1 MRYREISAL
10 MGASLLALTA
20 IATGPMAVA
29 HSMIAPNDIP
39 GTGLGDTGVLN
50 LDDMTDPVTPSG
62 GGQGMKAMT
71 PTRALRQADAALIKA
86 PVFAGTGYVFG
97 QVPAGAGPNAGTVG
111 YFDQQV
117 GWPFIGLHEILLP
130 DGRVLNYG
138 TDADAAGHVR
148 QDTFKYDIW
157 DPKLGTSSAA
167 HSLLPN
173 VTNTDI
179 FCSFQVMDWQT
190 GEVLITGG
198 DSGSASRNNAGVNA
212 TTIFSPTANA
222 IRSAGMMEY
231 PRWYA
236 SVVQMPNG
244 DMVTL
249 GGYINRVAATIVPE
263 VYNSTAN
270 ANWSVPAQKALGW
283 TSSHWRTLANA
294 TSDAAFG
301 LTQGGW
307 FYPRAWV
314 TARGDLFLI
323 TNTGS
328 MYSINPA
335 APGSIV
341 KLSGAADL
349 GSLTMPTVMYAPG
362 KLLSLRLVLGGA
374 TRKTRATTQIIDI
387 NASQP
392 VLTHSAD
399 LDQVRAWAT
408 ATVLADGRVAVT
420 GGSTVPNVIA
430 SPSIVDLTTQIWD
443 PATGVWTPAAVARQP
458 RLYHSIALLL
468 PDASVLTGAG
478 GSPGPVQQNN
488 AEIYYP
494 PYLYRQDGSG
504 QPAARPTLVGAP
516 TDLTIGQTITASVG
530 PTDVIGRITLVRAG
544 SVTHSTN
551 IDQRF
556 IDAPFTQSGSTL
568 TIAPPA
574 DANVFVPG
582 YYLLFAFQNGTPSV
596 AKIIH
601 VTPPASL
608 LAYPKAGRVG

>member
-1 MRYREISAL
+1 MRYRAMSAL

-20 IATGPMAVA
+20 IAIGPMAVA
-29 HSMIAPNDIP
+29 HSMIVPNDIP
-39 GTGLGDTGVLN
+39 GTGLGDTGVLR
-50 LDDMTDPVTPSG
+50 LDDMTDPMTPSG
-62 GGQGMKAMT
+62 GGQGMKGMT
-71 PTRALRQADAALIKA
+71 PTRALRPADAALFKA
-86 PVFAGTGYVFG
+86 PVFAGTGYVFS
-97 QVPAGAGPNAGTVG
+97 QAPAGAGPNAGTAG

-117 GWPFIGLHEILLP
+117 AWPFIGLHEILLP

-138 TDADAAGHVR
+138 TDADATGHVR
-148 QDTFKYDIW
+148 QDTFRYDIW

-167 HSLLPN
+167 HRLLPN

-198 DSGSASRNNAGVNA
+198 DSGSATRNNAGVNA
-212 TTIFSPTANA
+212 TTIFSPAANA

-270 ANWSVPAQKALGW
+270 ANWSAPAQKALGW
-283 TSSHWRTLANA
+283 TSPHWRTLANA

-307 FYPRAWV
+307 FYPKAWV
-314 TARGDLFLI
+314 TPRGDLFLI
-323 TNTGS
+323 ANTGS

-335 APGSIV
+335 APGSTT
-341 KLSGAADL
+341 KLVGVADR

-362 KLLSLRLVLGGA
+362 KLLSLRLILGGA
-374 TRKTRATTQIIDI
+374 NPTRATAQLIDI

-392 VLTHSAD
+392 VITRSAD

-420 GGSTVPNVIA
+420 GGSTVPNVIR

-443 PATGVWTPAAVARQP
+443 PATGVWTPAAVAQQP
-458 RLYHSIALLL
+458 RLYHSIAMLL
-468 PDASVLTGAG
+468 PDATVLTGSG
-478 GSPGPVQQNN
+478 GSPGPLQQNN

-494 PYLYRQDGSG
+494 PYLYLQDGSG
-504 QPAARPTLVGAP
+504 QPAPRPTLASAP
-516 TDLTIGQTITASVG
+516 TDLTVGQTITATVG
-530 PTDVIGRITLVRAG
+530 PTDVIGRVTLVRAG

-556 IDAPFTQSGSTL
+556 IDTPFTQSGSTL
-568 TIAPPA
+568 TITPPT

-582 YYLLFAFQNGTPSV
+582 YYLLFAFQNGAPSV

-601 VTPPASL
+601 VIPPSSL
-608 LAYPKAGRVG
+608 LAYSKTVRGG